1 MMTNVFISRRANAAT
16 KVGLHVEEPPL
27 RAPIQAVA
35 IRLFTLMVFL
45 DWSIAYK
52 VGVIAMAL
60 AFRAMSE
67 EILRAT
73 ATIIRM
79 EFSAAVDARYLL
91 RHDKVTPVNANTWAL
106 GLVEEQCNFV
116 PMSTAHFAK
125 ILILQKIH
133 VIKEGVI
140 VVDIE
145 PYIEPYIEPIIYFMC
160 E

>member
-60 AFRAMSE
+60 AFRAM
-67 EILRAT
+67 R
-73 ATIIRM
+73 
-79 EFSAAVDARYLL
+79 
-91 RHDKVTPVNANTWAL
+91 
-106 GLVEEQCNFV
+106 
-116 PMSTAHFAK
+116 
-125 ILILQKIH
+125 
-133 VIKEGVI
+133 
-140 VVDIE
+140 
-145 PYIEPYIEPIIYFMC
+145 
-160 E
+160 